1 MARGRGEAAW
11 RFVRPTD
18 NMRGE
23 RIVIRIDN
31 QCFFRVDVSLAH
43 RGRSKVVAARG
54 SKQCPPTG
62 FRRVYSGSRV
72 GGWVREV
79 GNVHMKSTECEGVKG
94 KAENDT
100 RVTWQ
105 RAVPFEVFSLH
116 FPLIAWGSLVTGGE
130 VEEGGANSRSE

>member
-1 MARGRGEAAW
+1 M
-11 RFVRPTD
+11 
-18 NMRGE
+18 
-23 RIVIRIDN
+23 
-31 QCFFRVDVSLAH
+31 
-43 RGRSKVVAARG
+43 
-54 SKQCPPTG
+54 
-62 FRRVYSGSRV
+62 
-72 GGWVREV
+72 

-130 VEEGGANSRSE
+130 VEEVGGRAIGETHDKREEAPTAEV